1 MQLND
6 KVKVVSEGPMH
17 DAYGFISHIKTCY
30 RLNDEGREVEYIGVF
45 IVPSMDAYG
54 MELCTKFDESDLVVV
69 ESA

>member
-1 MQLND
+1 MKLND
-6 KVKVVSEGPMH
+6 KVKVVSKGPMH
-17 DAYGFISHIKTCY
+17 DCYGFISHIKTCY

-54 MELCTKFDESDLVVV
+54 MELCTKFDQSDLVVV